1 MMLRHSPGQSDA
13 ADRVENAVKAVLAAG
28 HRTGDIA
35 TDGDAVLG
43 TQAMGDAVIAAL
55 EAQ

>member
-1 MMLRHSPGQSDA
+1 MMLRHSLGQSDA
-13 ADRVENAVKAVLAAG
+13 ADRVENAVKSVLAAG

-35 TDGDAVLG
+35 TDDDAVIG